1 MRGDDAD
8 EEGRAVRSGDPPS
21 STDRSD
27 LSSRQREVVG
37 VARDILEREGP
48 EALTMA
54 RLAAMLGIKAP
65 SLYKHF
71 HSKAELEAAI
81 VAEGLRELAREL
93 DSSDGSLRGLAV
105 AYRSWATLHPHLHRL
120 MNEGPLPRALLPE
133 GLEERVVAPLLTVF
147 AGNRNLARA
156 AWAFAMGMMTLEIAD
171 RFPQEADL
179 DEAWNEALEAFQR
192 AAERSRRSAR
202 TATRAGRRHSR
213 QGTGTQLAT
222 APVKEA

>member
-1 MRGDDAD
+1 MRGHDAEARD
-8 EEGRAVRSGDPPS
+8 VGPSARPDRA
-21 STDRSD
+21 D
-27 LSSRQREVVG
+27 LSSRQQEVVG

-93 DSSDGSLRGLAV
+93 EASDGSLGGLAV
-105 AYRSWATLHPHLHRL
+105 AYRSWASLHPHLHRL
-120 MNEGPLPRALLPE
+120 MNEGALPRALLPE
-133 GLEERVVAPLLTVF
+133 GLEERAVAPLLRVF

-156 AWAFAMGMMTLEIAD
+156 AWAFAMGMTTLEIAG
-171 RFPQEADL
+171 RFPPDADL

-192 AAERSRRSAR
+192 AAERARRSAR
-202 TATRAGRRHSR
+202 TVSAAGRRASR
-213 QGTGTQLAT
+213 QGPGTKLAT